1 MLYGNLDDA
10 QKKNVSKALVWGT
23 WLLFAPVFFFALY
36 YGALAVREWKNIGDE
51 RKFQITA
58 TGEGSVFL
66 KPDIATVSLSVRTQA
81 VSLADA
87 TTENNEKSNKVVEFL
102 KAKGVEEKDIK
113 TIGYNVNPQYL
124 YDNRPCPL
132 TYSPDGAAF
141 PCPPQRPP
149 RIASYEVTNSLQVKV
164 RNLNNIGAILD
175 GATGAGANEVNGP
188 SFSIDDETKVT
199 EEARA
204 LAIDNAKENAKK
216 VAAKLGV
223 RLGRIVGFSES
234 GNGPYP
240 VYMEAFGKGA
250 AATMDV
256 AAPSVPSIQ
265 PGENEVKVTVSVFYE
280 VRQ

>member
-10 QKKNVSKALVWGT
+10 QKKNISRTLIWGVWLV
-23 WLLFAPVFFFALY
+23 FAAIFFFALY

-51 RKFQITA
+51 HKFQITA

-87 TTENNEKSNKVVEFL
+87 TAENNEKNNKVVEFL

-132 TYSPDGAAF
+132 TSSPDGAAF

-164 RNLNNIGAILD
+164 RNLNNIGAILN
-175 GATGAGANEVNGP
+175 GATGAGANEDNGP

>member
-10 QKKNVSKALVWGT
+10 QKKNISRTLIWGVWLV
-23 WLLFAPVFFFALY
+23 FAAIFFFALY

-51 RKFQITA
+51 HKFQISA
-58 TGEGSVFL
+58 AGEGAVFL
-66 KPDIATVSLSVRTQA
+66 KPDIATISLTVRTQA

-87 TTENNEKSNKVVEFL
+87 TKENNDKNNKVVEFL

-113 TIGYNVNPQYL
+113 TVGYNVNPQYQ
-124 YDNRPCPL
+124 YDNRPCPA

-141 PCPPQRPP
+141 PCPPQKPP
-149 RIASYEVTNSLQVKV
+149 RIASYEVTNSLLVKV
-164 RNLNNIGAILD
+164 RNLDNVGAILD
-175 GATGAGANEVNGP
+175 GATAAGANEVSGP

-240 VYMEAFGKGA
+240 VYMEAFGKGGA
-250 AATMDV
+250 LTAD
-256 AAPSVPSIQ
+256 APVPRAPSIQ
-265 PGENEVKVTVSVFYE
+265 PGENEVKVSVSVFYE